1 MTLKTQRTA
10 AIWGYIVG
18 DAMGVSYEFSER
30 KIKDKKIVRKKS

>member
-18 DAMGVSYEFSER
+18 DAMGVPYEFSKRE
-30 KIKDKKIVRKKS
+30 IMDKKIVRK